1 MFPRDPLL
9 RCVLGPA
16 AASVVLELMS
26 QSLSLP
32 ICKMG
37 LISPHMV
44 LTDAK
49 VRSPLQETQS
59 LGVACSSRRVVSC
72 HPILSCVSCAPK
84 SPPNVPFRR
93 SWVCHCHLSIAFS
106 GLIALRVGLF
116 PPKAGRRNQ
125 NRWCVIRDLKL
136 LRDPGGCIPC
146 FPGHLSHF
154 QFYRINLLAQTP
166 EETQGL
172 SLCLFQGPRG
182 EGEGWTVAG
191 RAQISRLFFLCPSP
205 PPALR
210 PCHETWHPGVSLGW
224 VWTRLAHLSLRG
236 GRIWLIRTSCVAGG
250 FHPAP
255 PLPLL

>member
-1 MFPRDPLL
+1 MFIKKGHQLSPYFIMRLLCSQVTSQCALPPELGLPL
-9 RCVLGPA
+9 
-16 AASVVLELMS
+16 
-26 QSLSLP
+26 
-32 ICKMG
+32 
-37 LISPHMV
+37 
-44 LTDAK
+44 
-49 VRSPLQETQS
+49 
-59 LGVACSSRRVVSC
+59 SSFHHFLWINC
-72 HPILSCVSCAPK
+72 PK
-84 SPPNVPFRR
+84 SGT
-93 SWVCHCHLSIAFS
+93 L
-106 GLIALRVGLF
+106 
-116 PPKAGRRNQ
+116 PPKGWEEKPKQVVCNQ
-125 NRWCVIRDLKL
+125 GLKITQGS
-136 LRDPGGCIPC
+136 RGCIPC

-210 PCHETWHPGVSLGW
+210 PRHETWHPGVSLGW

>member
-37 LISPHMV
+37 LISPHTV

-49 VRSPLQETQS
+49 VRSPPQETQS

-84 SPPNVPFRR
+84 SPPNVPFRW

-166 EETQGL
+166 KEPKGSPSVSFRAPGERGKDGQWQAGL
-172 SLCLFQGPRG
+172 RS
-182 EGEGWTVAG
+182 
-191 RAQISRLFFLCPSP
+191 RAFSSS
-205 PPALR
+205 ALHHPR
-210 PCHETWHPGVSLGW
+210 PCGLAMKPGTLGCPW
-224 VWTRLAHLSLRG
+224 G
-236 GRIWLIRTSCVAGG
+236 GCGPDWPISPYGEAGFG
-250 FHPAP
+250 
-255 PLPLL
+255 